1 MNSHVVSKEM
11 FTRMT
16 SAYAY
21 GTYAPMDW
29 LRTEL
34 VEIADKVKKQV
45 AVIVEVDGAVLH
57 WFRTLIAWRGC
68 NNFSLNWREM
78 SSSILGF
85 RRPLKK
91 CS

>member
-45 AVIVEVDGAVLH
+45 AVIVEVDGGSVALVSHADCMAWVQQFFAELAGDVEQH
-57 WFRTLIAWRGC
+57 FRI
-68 NNFSLNWREM
+68 
-78 SSSILGF
+78 
-85 RRPLKK
+85 
-91 CS
+91 